1 MMPYAVTECGVDW
14 VPKAPTV
21 RRVALIAFTLAAGAV
36 LVWAGANLPREHVLS
51 LIMLIPASAILINL
65 AERYYP
71 VYGWECIGLAIG
83 MAAGSACVLPVAI
96 ILAPFTVLLS
106 QLHTRPSVDQLI
118 ALLDRQILAAGAAA
132 AVFAAAMAPG
142 HTHIIRVVGL
152 LAAMAAYQIPR
163 NLLGLTGL
171 PTMRTAFV
179 RWYVVRQLEMMTLIA
194 TCTVLFHALIDV
206 RPDLHGGMLL
216 VLGITLWLAI
226 SLVDHFSTDRRSSVD
241 NLLLM
246 VGRRNPLFP
255 KHADRIADYC
265 QAIAAEL
272 GLPENQIREARLGG
286 LLCDIGLDD
295 ELLTLV
301 ASDRPLTDEERIRLE
316 RHVES
321 GVAQIAR
328 IPVLTRVATI
338 VRAHHERWDGSGY
351 PRGLAGHRIPL
362 GSQIVAVADAFVA
375 LTSERAYRKL
385 MSPAE
390 ALSTISAESGRQFS
404 PAIVAALTTVL
415 DRQLGSTVGADR
427 PPEGERART
436 VQTLQGYL
444 DHTDSRRL
452 PWTQREALFGERERL
467 LGALVALNELMG
479 SITASLDEKEII
491 TVAIGIARDLT
502 GAAGGFALNREDGS
516 VRVIHD
522 RNGMPHQDMHYHM
535 GELIDD
541 GIDFSV
547 PRLVPLAS
555 VRPEPMRDS
564 LLKQGVDRLLVL
576 PLTWGDRLLGV
587 GVLPLTPNTSID
599 GSTMNLLLLVVA
611 QVALALENARL
622 HRETVER
629 LREVSEMQAL
639 NESIIRDTAGGIIV
653 IDLDGHVRQTSAHV
667 TTMFAAVGHEIPEG
681 IGWSYADW
689 VATRGGGQSHLLTAL
704 REQREVHVY
713 DAEMSGPLGVRY
725 MNCHA
730 SPMRDATG
738 AITHFICLFVDTTER
753 HNLEQRAMQTEK
765 LAALISLANG
775 AANEIRNPLA
785 SIRGFVQ
792 LLQRADWTDPASPQA
807 YLDIIISEVDRI
819 DAVMKELLF
828 LVRPVRSPRA
838 PLRLPQLINDVCRLA
853 RPTAALKQ
861 VTVSDSYEGALEPL
875 IGDEGALKQVFL
887 NIITNAI
894 EASPAGGRVALEA
907 RCLDHEL
914 SVSVT
919 DTGCGIEPAQ
929 VRQLFDP
936 FYTTKE
942 RGTGLG
948 LFVAYAIARSHGGR
962 IEVESIPGQGS
973 TFTVILP
980 AAVDQ

>member
-1 MMPYAVTECGVDW
+1 MMPAVVKECGVDW

-21 RRVALIAFTLAAGAV
+21 RRVTLIAFTLAAGVV
-36 LVWAGANLPREHVLS
+36 LAWAGVSLPREHVLC
-51 LIMLIPASAILINL
+51 LIVLMPASAIMVSL

-71 VYGWECIGLAIG
+71 VYGWECIGLAIA
-83 MAAGSACVLPVAI
+83 MAAGSACSLPVAI
-96 ILAPFTVLLS
+96 ILAPLIVLVS
-106 QLHTRPSVDQLI
+106 QLSTSPSADQLI
-118 ALLDRQILAAGAAA
+118 ALLGRQILAAGAAA

-142 HTHIIRVVGL
+142 RPTVIRVVGL
-152 LAAMAAYQIPR
+152 LVAMVAYQGPR

-171 PTMRTAFV
+171 PSMRVMLV
-179 RWYVVRQLEMMTLIA
+179 RWYVLRQIEMMALIA
-194 TCTVLFHALIDV
+194 TCTVLFHALIDI

-216 VLGITLWLAI
+216 VLSITLWLAV

-246 VGRRNPLFP
+246 VGHRNPLFP

-301 ASDRPLTDEERIRLE
+301 ASDRPLTEEERIRLE
-316 RHVES
+316 RHVEN
-321 GVAQIAR
+321 GAAQIAR
-328 IPVLTRVATI
+328 IPVLTRIAAI

-390 ALSTISAESGRQFS
+390 ALSTITDESGRQFS
-404 PAIVAALTTVL
+404 PAVVAALTTVL
-415 DRQLGSTVGADR
+415 DRQLGSTIGADR
-427 PPEGERART
+427 PREGERART

-444 DHTDSRRL
+444 DHTDGRHF
-452 PWTQREALFGERERL
+452 PWTQRETLFGERERL

-479 SITASLDEKEII
+479 SITASLDETEII
-491 TVAIGIARDLT
+491 TVAVGIIRDLT
-502 GAAGGFALNREDGS
+502 TADCGFALNREDGS
-516 VRVIHD
+516 VRVVHD
-522 RNGMPHQDMHYHM
+522 RVGMPHQDMPYHM
-535 GELIDD
+535 GELIDGELD
-541 GIDFSV
+541 LSV
-547 PRLVPLAS
+547 PRLIPIAS
-555 VRPEPMRDS
+555 VRLEGMRNN
-564 LLKQGVDRLLVL
+564 LLKQGIDRLLVL
-576 PLTWGDRLLGV
+576 PLTWGGRLLGV
-587 GVLPLTPNTSID
+587 GILPLTANTSID
-599 GSTMNLLLLVVA
+599 GSTMNLLQLVVA

-629 LREVSEMQAL
+629 LREASEMQAL

-653 IDLDGHVRQTSAHV
+653 IDLDGRVRQISAHV
-667 TTMFAAVGHEIPEG
+667 PAMFAAVGHEIPEG

-689 VATRGGGQSHLLTAL
+689 VIAHGGGQSYLLTAL

-738 AITHFICLFVDTTER
+738 AITHFICLFVDTTEQ
-753 HNLEQRAMQTEK
+753 HDLEQRAMQTEK

-792 LLQRADWTDPASPQA
+792 LLQQADWTDPASPQA

-838 PLRLPQLINDVCRLA
+838 PLRIPQLIKDVCRLA

-861 VTVSDSYEGALEPL
+861 VTISDSAEGALEPL

-894 EASPAGGRVALEA
+894 EASPGGGRIAVDA

-914 SVSVT
+914 LVSVT
-919 DTGCGIEPAQ
+919 DNGCGVEPAQ

-948 LFVAYAIARSHGGR
+948 LFVAYAIVRSHGGR

-980 AAVDQ
+980 AAADQ